1 MNSYEINKNT
11 VAILPI
17 GEDQSKIIE
26 LDNTFIVNMNSMKII
41 ERSCKFFGSTYLGRH
56 EGTKM
61 LTGITHKTPIIIEE
75 SRNMIY
81 FPTTSPR
88 LQKCAWFALKHI
100 ANYVNYNG
108 RSLITFENGKKLE
121 LNLSFGSFD
130 NQFLHATKLESML
143 IKRKKTI
150 D

>member
-11 VAILPI
+11 VAILPL
-17 GEDQSKIIE
+17 GEEKSKIIE

-41 ERSCKFFGSTYLGRH
+41 ERSCKYFGSTYLGRH

-88 LQKCAWFALKHI
+88 LSKCAWFALKHI

-108 RSLITFENGKKLE
+108 KSLITFENGKKME

-143 IKRKKTI
+143 MKRKQTI